1 MQINDEFAKRRIHQ
15 SFKGG
20 VDMPDT
26 STIEKTGGR
35 VCPHQISFMLDNWFR
50 RWIQHPKKIAGEYI
64 QKGNTVVDL
73 GCGPGYFTIDLA
85 KMAGENG
92 KVVAV
97 DIQESMLARVKKKAS
112 RHGVSQRMVFH
123 QCSAS
128 RIGLNQKA
136 DFILAYYMM
145 HETPDPKAFFTE
157 IRNML
162 TTNGKLLVVEPRMH
176 VSQEM
181 FESMVK
187 DAESA
192 GLKAIDFPK
201 DKGGRSVLLGI

>member
-1 MQINDEFAKRRIHQ
+1 M
-15 SFKGG
+15 S
-20 VDMPDT
+20 DT
-26 STIEKTGGR
+26 LTMEKTKGH

-50 RWIQHPKKIAGEYI
+50 RLIQHPKKIAWEYI
-64 QKGNTVVDL
+64 KNGDTVFDM
-73 GCGPGYFTIDLA
+73 GCGPGYFSIDLA
-85 KMAGENG
+85 KMVGETG
-92 KVVAV
+92 KVFAV
-97 DIQESMLARVKKKAS
+97 DLQESMLIRVKKKAL

-123 QCSAS
+123 QCHAS

-136 DFILAYYMM
+136 DFILAYYMI

-157 IRNML
+157 IRSML

-181 FESMVK
+181 FESMVEN
-187 DAESA
+187 AESA

-201 DKGGRSVLLGI
+201 GKGGRSVLLGI